1 MVGAGPVGL
10 LLGALLRGSGVD
22 VQILEQR
29 SEGSGA
35 SRAIG
40 VHAPVLTAL
49 EDSGLTA
56 GLLEQAVRVTRGE
69 ARAQGE
75 LLGVVRFDRLSTRF
89 PFVATLPQSGTE
101 AVFAQAAPAPQRGVS
116 VSAVRTCPGHV
127 ELETSHGDRRATVV
141 VLAGGPRSRELVYR
155 SAQAHTYPDRYLM
168 TDVLMADVPARHDPA
183 RNEPVPRDPAPKGQT
198 SQDQLPEH
206 SAAHTA
212 FVHLEPGGVLES
224 FPLPEGRRRLVA
236 WDSAGA
242 AQNPARE
249 DPAAQRDRLQRRLA
263 AHGQELTGEVSSFGV
278 RRFVAPALRRGRLL
292 VIGDAAHE
300 VSPIGGQGMN
310 LGLLD
315 AATLAPLL
323 ASWVNTGA
331 APEAALREWERD
343 RLRSARRA
351 ARLAALNT
359 RLGRPLPWA
368 GDAAR
373 RTGVRLMLGPG
384 AGKAFAHAY
393 AMGLDTASRGSA
405 GKA

>member
-1 MVGAGPVGL
+1 MIVVGAGPVGL

-101 AVFAQAAPAPQRGVS
+101 AVFAQAAPPPQRGVS
-116 VSAVRTCPGHV
+116 VSAVRTCPDHV
-127 ELETSHGDRRATVV
+127 ELETSHGDRRAPVV

-168 TDVLMADVPARHDPA
+168 TDVLISDDLVPNR
-183 RNEPVPRDPAPKGQT
+183 PVPGDQT

-212 FVHLEPGGVLES
+212 LVHLEPGGVLES
-224 FPLPEGRRRLVA
+224 FPLPQGRRRLVA

-242 AQNPARE
+242 AQNPALE

-278 RRFVAPALRRGRLL
+278 RRFLAPALRRGRLL

-331 APEAALREWERD
+331 APEAALREWERT

-359 RLGRPLPWA
+359 RLGRPLPGA
-368 GDAAR
+368 GDAVR

-393 AMGLDTASRGSA
+393 SMGLDTASRGPA
-405 GKA
+405 GNS